1 MAEHSTNPGGQ
12 CDEMKRFS
20 ILLPEYIKRLEQV
33 EELKNLSTILPEL
46 IKRLEKVEEKQE
58 LQDKTIN
65 ELVTSHAETK
75 VYVKLILEK
84 MESLE
89 GNMATYIRQAMTDAM
104 TERMTDR
111 KLDYQERK
119 DSSQERQ
126 ATTGQYI
133 GLIKYVIGGTIGAL
147 IGGGVAWLS
156 RGGM

>member
-1 MAEHSTNPGGQ
+1 MEAEKHVTS
-12 CDEMKRFS
+12 CEAMKRFS

-33 EELKNLSTILPEL
+33 EDLKKLTAVLPEL
-46 IKRLEKVEEKQE
+46 IKRVEKVEEKQE

-84 MESLE
+84 MEGLE

-119 DSSQERQ
+119 ATSKERQ
-126 ATTGQYI
+126 AATSQYLN
-133 GLIKYVIGGTIGAL
+133 LIKYVIGGTICAL
-147 IGGGVAWLS
+147 VGGVVAWLS
-156 RGGM
+156 KGGM